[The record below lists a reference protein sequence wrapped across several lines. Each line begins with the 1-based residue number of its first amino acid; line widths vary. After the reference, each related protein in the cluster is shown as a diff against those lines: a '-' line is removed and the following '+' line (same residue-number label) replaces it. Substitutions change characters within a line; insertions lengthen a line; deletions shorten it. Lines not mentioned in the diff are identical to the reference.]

1 MEANYVY
8 INRAADWA
16 KYTKIWLKPIELW
29 HSADQESPLGR
40 MSEETQVMLANT
52 LYAATYGTLRKNYQ
66 MVDQAGPD
74 VLVVHAAL
82 TDGRRSQKVPNLASQ
97 GYLPV
102 KVASY
107 EKRLL
112 AGVDLGVG
120 KVVIEAEFTDGQTG
134 QRVAAT
140 VDGRPGA
147 KSVSGG
153 PGGRWKEVTL
163 AYDWWAQL
171 WDKRLSLMKK
181 GDFGTTN
188 LQ

>member
-1 MEANYVY
+1 
-8 INRAADWA
+8 
-16 KYTKIWLKPIELW
+16 
-29 HSADQESPLGR
+29 
-40 MSEETQVMLANT
+40 MLANT